1 MKNLMTWGLILL
13 MPVVSG
19 CRKGRSAPVGVQHLR
34 CEYLVNPLG
43 IGERRPRLSWTLESS
58 QRGQKQTAYRIL
70 VSSDEANLAED
81 RGDLWDTGKVPG
93 DRTNQVVYGGQ
104 PLTSRQRCFW
114 KVQSW
119 DKDGRPSAFSPP
131 AYWTMGLLD
140 PEDWKAEWI
149 RADRRP
155 PESRIEPLAPG
166 PPPPYF
172 RTEFAVQPS
181 LQRATVYVTARGL
194 FELRLNGIPVGDDVF
209 APEWTD
215 YNRRIQ
221 YRTYDVTELL
231 RPGKNGLGAVVA
243 DGWFSGYV
251 GWRKNRGNYGLENSL
266 LVQLELDYADGSRA
280 SIITDETW
288 RWAEGPIR
296 SADLLMG
303 QDTDARLA
311 MAGWDAPGF
320 DDSSW
325 RPVQAAEPTGA
336 ELVAQPSPPIRII
349 AEIKPASVNESRP
362 GVFVFDLGQNIA
374 GWARL
379 KVLGRAGDRIK
390 LRFAERLNPDGT
402 IYTANLRDAKATDT
416 YTCRGGEPEV
426 FEPRFTFHGFQY
438 IEVTGYPGEPGLDA
452 ITGCALSTACPETGV
467 FQCSDP
473 MVNRLFSNLIWS
485 QRANYISIPT
495 DCPQRDE
502 RLGWMGDAQIFV
514 RTGSFNTDTAAFFTK
529 WMQDVADAQSAEG
542 AFPDF
547 APRLNDKVL
556 MGFEGAP
563 AWGDAGIII
572 PWNMY
577 RVFDDT
583 RIIQRHWE
591 AMKRWMDYLKR
602 TNPDLIR
609 RRGVGN
615 NYGDWLSIQADTPK
629 DLLATAYW
637 AWDARLMARMAA
649 VIDREKE
656 SAAYAALFQEIRRA
670 FQEEFV
676 LEDGRIQG
684 ETQTGWLLALAMDL
698 MPENLRPR
706 AADRLVADI
715 RAREG
720 HLSTGFVGCAHLLP
734 VLTDAGHEAT
744 AFGLLLKDTFPSW
757 GYSIKHGA
765 TSIWERWDGW
775 TEERGFQDPG
785 MNSFNHYAFGA
796 VGEWLYR
803 YVAGIDLD
811 EEIPGYARF
820 RIRPFIGGGL
830 EWARAEYDSIQGKII
845 SGWSR
850 REGGIS
856 LEVRVPPNTSAE
868 VHLPCT
874 DRSEIQEGENPAD
887 RAEGV
892 MFLRREG
899 ERIVYEVASGTYRFN
914 FPLSRE

>member
-1 MKNLMTWGLILL
+1 MKNEMTWGLILL
-13 MPVVSG
+13 MSAVSG
-19 CRKGRSAPVGVQHLR
+19 CSKGRSAPIGVQNLR
-34 CEYLVNPLG
+34 CEYLINPLG
-43 IGERRPRLSWTLESS
+43 IGERRPRLSWILESP

-70 VSSDEANLAED
+70 VSSTEAELEKD
-81 RGDLWDTGKVPG
+81 VGDLWDTGKVSG
-93 DRTNQVVYGGQ
+93 DRTNQIEYGGR
-104 PLTSRQRCFW
+104 PLISRQRCYW

-119 DKDGRPSAFSPP
+119 DKEGRPSRFSAPAF
-131 AYWTMGLLD
+131 WTVGLLD
-140 PEDWKAEWI
+140 PQDWKAGWI
-149 RADRRP
+149 RADRRS
-155 PESRIEPLAPG
+155 PEAQPKPLAPG

-172 RTEFAVQPS
+172 RTEFEVQPN
-181 LQRATVYVTARGL
+181 LRRATVYATARGL
-194 FELRLNGIPVGDDVF
+194 FELGLNGIRVGDDVF
-209 APEWTD
+209 PPEWTD

-231 RPGKNGLGAVVA
+231 HPGKNALGAVVA

-251 GWRKNRGNYGLENSL
+251 GWRKFRGNYGMENSL
-266 LVQLELDYADGSRA
+266 MLQMELDYADGTRA
-280 SIITDETW
+280 SIVTDETW

-303 QDTDARLA
+303 QHTDARLD
-311 MAGWDAPGF
+311 MPGWDAPDF
-320 DDSSW
+320 DASAW
-325 RPVQAAEPTGA
+325 RPVQIAEPTGA
-336 ELVAQPSPPIRII
+336 ELVAQASPPVRII
-349 AEIKPASVNESRP
+349 AEITPTSVKEPRP
-362 GVFVFDLGQNIA
+362 GIFVFDLGQNIA

-379 KVLGRAGDRIK
+379 KVRGRTGDRIE
-390 LRFAERLNPDGT
+390 LRYSERLNPDGT
-402 IYTANLRDAKATDT
+402 IYTANLRDAKATDI
-416 YTCRGGEPEV
+416 YICQGGEPEV

-438 IEVTGYPGEPGLDA
+438 IEVTGFPGPPDLDA
-452 ITGCALSTACPETGV
+452 VTGCALASSCPETGV
-467 FQCSDP
+467 FQCSHP
-473 MVNRLFSNLIWS
+473 MVNRLFSNLLWS
-485 QRANYISIPT
+485 QRANYISVPT

-514 RTGSFNTDTAAFFTK
+514 RTGSFNMDTAAFFTK
-529 WMQDVADAQSAEG
+529 WMQDVVDAQSPEG

-556 MGFEGAP
+556 MGFEAAP

-572 PWNMY
+572 PWTIY
-577 RVFDDT
+577 RVYDDT
-583 RIIQRHWE
+583 RIIQRQWE
-591 AMKRWMDYLKR
+591 AMERWMDFLHR

-609 RRGVGN
+609 RREVGN

-637 AWDARLMARMAA
+637 AWDALLMARMAA

-656 SAAYAALFQEIRRA
+656 SAAYAALFREIRRI

-676 LEDGRIQG
+676 LEDGHIKG

-698 MPENLRPR
+698 LPENLRHK
-706 AADRLVADI
+706 AAEHLVADI
-715 RAREG
+715 RARNG

-734 VLTDAGHEAT
+734 VLADTGHAAT
-744 AFGLLLKDTFPSW
+744 AFGLLLNDTFPSW

-811 EEIPGYARF
+811 EEISGYARF

-830 EWARAEYDSIQGKII
+830 EWARAEYDSIRGKII
-845 SGWSR
+845 SGWSL
-850 REGGIS
+850 REGRII

-868 VHLPCT
+868 VHLHCT

-899 ERIVYEVASGTYRFN
+899 ERTVYAVASGTYRFN